1 MCGITIFLS
10 KNRKNIVKDIIKSLY
25 QIQNRGYDS
34 VGIGIRLEKPTDSRL
49 EKPTDSRLEKPTDS
63 RLEKPC
69 DDWDI
74 YKYASLDNIDSL
86 DKLSGVVKEMSST
99 MAIGHTRWATHGG
112 KTDINSHP
120 HRSMNGAII
129 LVHNGIISNFQDLKT
144 FLEGAGEGAGRGYR
158 FYSETD
164 TEVIANLIEYYL
176 LKNAD
181 NTILDAIRLATDRMC
196 GTWALGI
203 VSTKTPDTIYVTR
216 HGSPLLLGYNDN
228 TIICCS
234 EVSGFI
240 GQIYNYICLENNDI
254 VTINQDGYT
263 SNTSYVAK
271 TVQSVTDALSPSP
284 FPHWTIKEINDQPK
298 SIMAAVNNGARILDN
313 NIVLGGLTS
322 MNTMLDNTTVTR
334 LEHLIVLGCGTSY
347 HASMLAKY
355 YFSEKSRETFNTIQ
369 SFDASEF
376 TRSDIPRTGKV
387 LCIVCSQSGETRDL
401 IKCIEICKEARCILF
416 GVVNVV
422 DSVIAQSV
430 DCGVYMNAG
439 REMAVPST
447 KSFTSTLIILS
458 LIGMWFKER
467 HVNIP
472 VINCLRIL
480 PTTIE
485 SLLQNEEFRE
495 TCRAIAD
502 FINRNKI
509 TSIFILGRAKMFP
522 IAKEGAL
529 KIKEITYIHAEGYA
543 AGSLK
548 HGPFALLD
556 DKTVT
561 LLLIDEKNKEY
572 LTSTY
577 YEIMARET
585 HCYIITD
592 CDDLGLGPGPTVLRL
607 PKLKYYQEVLFTVA
621 LQYLS
626 YILSVAR
633 EINPDKPRN
642 LAKVVTVD

>member
-10 KNRKNIVKDIIKSLY
+10 KNDKNIVKDIIKSLY

-34 VGIGIRLEKPTDSRL
+34 VGIGIRFEEPT
-49 EKPTDSRLEKPTDS
+49 KKHN
-63 RLEKPC
+63 
-69 DDWDI
+69 WNI
-74 YKYASLDNIDSL
+74 YKYASLNCDSL
-86 DKLSGVVKEMSST
+86 DKLSDVVNNMSSV

-120 HRSMNGAII
+120 HTSMKNEII
-129 LVHNGIISNFQDLKT
+129 LVHNGIISNFQEIKTDLER
-144 FLEGAGEGAGRGYR
+144 EGYK

-164 TEVIANLIEYYL
+164 TEVIANLIEFYL
-176 LKNAD
+176 LTSNAS
-181 NTILDAIRLATDRMC
+181 IIDAIELATRKMC

-203 VSTKTPDTIYVTR
+203 IYTKMPDNIYITR

-228 TIICCS
+228 TTICCS

-254 VTINQDGYT
+254 ITINKSGYT
-263 SNTSYVAK
+263 SNTTYVTK
-271 TVQSVTDALSPSP
+271 KINIQTEETSPSP
-284 FPHWTIKEINDQPK
+284 FPHWTIKEINEQPK
-298 SIMAAVNNGARILDN
+298 SIMAAINNGARILEN

-322 MNTMLDNTTVTR
+322 MIDIYHGSN

-355 YFSEKSRETFNTIQ
+355 YFTDKTRAIFNTIQ

-376 TRSDIPRTGKV
+376 TKSDIPKTGKV

-401 IKCIEICKEARCILF
+401 IKCIEICKDVCILF
-416 GVVNVV
+416 GIINVV

-458 LIGMWFKER
+458 LIGMWFKEK
-467 HVNIP
+467 HINIP
-472 VINCLRIL
+472 VINCLRIV
-480 PTTIE
+480 PHTIE
-485 SLLQNEEFRE
+485 TLLQNNVFKEKC
-495 TCRAIAD
+495 TAIAD
-502 FINRNKI
+502 FINAEKI
-509 TSIFILGRAKMFP
+509 RSIFILGRAKMYP

-556 DKTVT
+556 NKTIT
-561 LLLIDEKNKEY
+561 FLLIDEKNREY

-585 HCYIITD
+585 NCYIITD
-592 CDDLGLGPGPTVLRL
+592 CEIGIDTSRILRL
-607 PKLKYYQEVLFTVA
+607 PNLKHYQEIIFTVA
-621 LQYLS
+621 LQYLA
-626 YILSVAR
+626 YVLSISR
-633 EINPDKPRN
+633 GINPDKPRN
-642 LAKVVTVD
+642 LAKVVTVE

>member
-10 KNRKNIVKDIIKSLY
+10 KNENNIIKYAIKSLY

-34 VGIGIRLEKPTDSRL
+34 VGIAFKS
-49 EKPTDSRLEKPTDS
+49 
-63 RLEKPC
+63 
-69 DDWDI
+69 DDFETTERKINDWEI
-74 YKYASLDNIDSL
+74 YKYASINNSDSL
-86 DKLSGVVKEMSST
+86 EKLSRKVDNLSST
-99 MAIGHTRWATHGG
+99 MAIAHTRWATHGA

-120 HRSMNGAII
+120 HSSMNGEII
-129 LVHNGIISNFQDLKT
+129 LVHNGIISNFKELKS
-144 FLEGAGEGAGRGYR
+144 FLFREGYE

-164 TEVIANLIEYYL
+164 TEVIANLIEFYL
-176 LKNAD
+176 LHNS
-181 NTILDAIRLATDRMC
+181 NLILDAIRLATQKMC

-203 VSTKTPDTIYVTR
+203 IYTKDTNNIYVTR
-216 HGSPLLLGYNDN
+216 HGSPLLLGTNDD

-240 GQIYNYICLENNDI
+240 GLINNYICLENNDV
-254 VTINQDGYT
+254 VTINRGGYT
-263 SNTSYVAK
+263 SNKTYATKKITEIDEATSC
-271 TVQSVTDALSPSP
+271 QP
-284 FPHWTIKEINDQPK
+284 FPHWTIKEISEQPT
-298 SIMAAVNNGARILDN
+298 SIMAAMNNGARITEN
-313 NIVLGGLTS
+313 NIVLGGLAI
-322 MNTMLDNTTVTR
+322 MNDVIDVTH

-347 HASMLAKY
+347 HASMMAKY
-355 YFSEKSRETFNTIQ
+355 YFADKTGLIFNTIQ

-376 TRSDIPRTGKV
+376 TNSDIPKSGKV
-387 LCIVCSQSGETRDL
+387 LCIVCSQSGETHDL
-401 IKCIEICKEARCILF
+401 INCIEICKKSRCIIF
-416 GVVNVV
+416 GIVNVV

-458 LIGMWFKER
+458 LIGMWFKAQYE
-467 HVNIP
+467 NIP
-472 VINCLRIL
+472 VINCLRIV
-480 PTTIE
+480 PNTIE
-485 SLLQNEEFRE
+485 SLLQNDAFKAK
-495 TCRAIAD
+495 CKAIAS
-502 FINRNKI
+502 FINENAI
-509 TSIFILGRAKMFP
+509 TSIFILGRAKMYP

-556 DKTVT
+556 DKTIT
-561 LLLIDEKNKEY
+561 LLLIDEKNKDY

-592 CDDLGLGPGPTVLRL
+592 SEDFEIYNPCTLRL
-607 PKLKYYQEVLFTVA
+607 PRLKYYQEIVFTVA

-626 YILSVAR
+626 YELSIAR
-633 EINPDKPRN
+633 GINPDKPRN
-642 LAKVVTVD
+642 LAKVVTV